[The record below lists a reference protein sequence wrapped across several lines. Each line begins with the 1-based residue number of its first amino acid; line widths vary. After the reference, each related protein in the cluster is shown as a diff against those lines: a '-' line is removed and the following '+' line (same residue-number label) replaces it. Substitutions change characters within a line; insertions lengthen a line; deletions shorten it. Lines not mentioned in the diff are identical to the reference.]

1 MSFYEDEPTQ
11 VSIYDRA
18 LLSRFWTYMRPYSGW
33 LAISVIS
40 TIALAV
46 LEILPW
52 LLVQRAIDDFIIPG
66 EIDGM
71 NTLFGQF
78 LVILV
83 LIFILRYGQTWIMM
97 WIGQKIIKK
106 MRMELFTHIEHM
118 SASFFDK
125 NPVGRLVTR
134 LTGDIQQIE
143 MVVSQGVV
151 QILSNL
157 LIASTMVLAMYLIYW
172 KLALLLTIFL
182 IPLIWVIRR
191 FAAAQ
196 REAFRDQRLWMAR
209 IGAYL
214 NEIITG
220 VTVIQLF
227 NRQKT
232 NLRMFDERNQGA
244 LDSNMRVLFWFAAF
258 EPVVIIFTAI
268 TTASIIWY
276 GGGEIVRGAITLGI
290 LVQFLGYINRFFWPV
305 RDLTERYTMIQ
316 GAVASAERV
325 FAILDTPPGIT
336 DVKNTRSIDNV
347 KGKLEFDQVWFAYN
361 EENWVLKD
369 VSFVINPGE
378 TVAIVGATG
387 AGKSTT
393 MALFSRFYD
402 VQKGEIRVDDVPVKE
417 LPQSWLRRHTGIM
430 LQDPWVFT
438 DTIEANVRM
447 RDPSIS
453 SHTVRQA
460 AEAVGANI
468 FIEKLSEG
476 YNTHMSERGA
486 NFSTGQKQLISLA
499 RVAAFDPQI
508 VLVMDEATASIDPE
522 TEAIIQEG
530 LANVM
535 EGRTSVIIAHRLNT
549 IRNVDRILVFHQGEL
564 VEDGTHEE
572 LMENKHIYSQLYEL
586 QYGVPPSRRLPRC
599 Q

>member
-1 MSFYEDEPTQ
+1 MSIYEDEPTQ

-325 FAILDTPPGIT
+325 FAILDTAPGIT

-402 VQKGEIRVDDVPVKE
+402 VQKGENRVDDVPVKE

-586 QYGVPPSRRLPRC
+586 QYGVPPIT
-599 Q
+599 QTT

>member
-134 LTGDIQQIE
+134 VPGDIQQIE
-143 MVVSQGVV
+143 MGVSQGGV

-325 FAILDTPPGIT
+325 FAILDTAPGIT
-336 DVKNTRSIDNV
+336 DVENTRSIDNV

-586 QYGVPPSRRLPRC
+586 QYGVPPITKTT
-599 Q
+599 

>member
-11 VSIYDRA
+11 VSIYDPA
-18 LLSRFWTYMRPYSGW
+18 LLSRFLTYMRPYSGW

-244 LDSNMRVLFWFAAF
+244 VDSNMRVLFWFAAF

-325 FAILDTPPGIT
+325 FAILDTAPGIT

-586 QYGVPPSRRLPRC
+586 QYGVPPITKTT
-599 Q
+599 